1 MIKDVKVVPLIAHV
15 DDRGYLIEILR
26 STDDHFTQFG
36 QVYLVGDTTQI
47 GRAHV

>member
-26 STDDHFTQFG
+26 STDDIEQNFKKPF
-36 QVYLVGDTTQI
+36 I
-47 GRAHV
+47 SSSS

>member
-36 QVYLVGDTTQI
+36 QVYFGTESVI
-47 GRAHV
+47 SRA